1 MPNTLFHYTAAFMFL
16 AVAGCAQPDGG
27 PVTIPTTS
35 VKNLKQ
41 DGAVFVAGAPTP
53 EGLDEMKDRGVT
65 TIIDLRR
72 PEEAAYDE
80 EAAARARGLNYIRL
94 PMPSDQLTPQQADAF
109 IDALRPH
116 EHEKVLIHCA
126 GGSRAAAMYG
136 LYLGT
141 EKSCPTA
148 EALRRAR
155 QAGLK
160 NEKLTEDLT
169 REVDRRRTAGE

>member
-1 MPNTLFHYTAAFMFL
+1 MSNRFIPCAAVFL
-16 AVAGCAQPDGG
+16 LLSLAGCEQPSGG
-27 PVTIPTTS
+27 PVAVSSTT

-41 DGAVFVAGAPTP
+41 DDAVFVAGAPTP

-94 PMPSDQLTPQQADAF
+94 PMPSDQLTPQQAEAF

-116 EHEKVLIHCA
+116 DQEKVLIHCA
-126 GGSRAAAMYG
+126 SGSRAAAMYG
-136 LYLGT
+136 LYLGA
-141 EKSCPTA
+141 EKNCATA
-148 EALRRAR
+148 EALRRAK

-160 NEKLTEDLT
+160 NDKLTEDLS
-169 REVDRRRTAGE
+169 REMDRQRKLAE